1 MMKMAKKILII
12 EPELIYRE
20 LIAAEFSG
28 IISDYIFVLNGKVAV
43 KHIKQAGLPDIII
56 TELAMPIM
64 DGINFINILIKA
76 KVKPKQLIILYEL
89 TPLHISYIKTHL
101 KKIFPE
107 IASWNIVFFNKQIQT
122 FNNLLKII

>member
-1 MMKMAKKILII
+1 MMKMVKKILVI

-20 LIAAEFSG
+20 LIAAEFSSSK
-28 IISDYIFVLNGKVAV
+28 SDYKFVLNGNEAV

-56 TELAMPIM
+56 TELSMPIM

-122 FNNLLKII
+122 FKDLLKFI